1 MVRQFLWGAW
11 LFLMLSAVA
20 ADILPDLAAGRE
32 KSSVCV
38 VCHGGDGNSVV
49 AAWPKI
55 AGQSERYLIEQ
66 LKEFRKGQQG
76 NRFNAVM
83 YGIVQALTDQDI
95 ADLAAFYAVQK
106 PTPGVVQEQ
115 WVSLGE
121 KIYRGGN
128 SASGVPAC
136 AGCHD
141 PKGAGNALA
150 GFPPLSAQQS
160 DYVIEQLKAFK
171 SGARLNDPNQ
181 IMQDITKRMT
191 ESEMEAVG
199 HYVSGLQ

>member
-1 MVRQFLWGAW
+1 MVRQFILGVW
-11 LFLMLSAVA
+11 LFFMLSNVV
-20 ADILPDLAAGRE
+20 ADILPDIAKGRE

-38 VCHGGDGNSVV
+38 VCHGDDGNSVV

-55 AGQSERYLIEQ
+55 AGQSERYLTEQ

-95 ADLAAFYAVQK
+95 ADLAAFYAAQK
-106 PTPGVVQEQ
+106 PTPGVVEER
-115 WVSLGE
+115 WVSTGE
-121 KIYRGGN
+121 KIFRGGN
-128 SASGVPAC
+128 STSGVPAC

-141 PKGAGNALA
+141 PKGLGNALA

-191 ESEMEAVG
+191 DDEIEAVG

>member
-1 MVRQFLWGAW
+1 MVRQFTVGISIW
-11 LFLMLSAVA
+11 LILSAVL
-20 ADILPDLAAGRE
+20 ADILPDVARGRE
-32 KSSVCV
+32 KSAVCST
-38 VCHGGDGNSVV
+38 CHGNDGNSTVS
-49 AAWPKI
+49 AWPKI

-83 YGIVQALTDQDI
+83 YGLTQNLTDQDI
-95 ADLAAFYAVQK
+95 ADLAAFYASQK
-106 PTPGVVQEQ
+106 PASATVSAQ

-136 AGCHD
+136 ASCHD
-141 PKGAGNALA
+141 PKGGGNALA

-171 SGARLNDPNQ
+171 AGIRLNDPNQ
-181 IMQDITKRMT
+181 IMQDISERMT
-191 ESEMEAVG
+191 DDEIEAVG

>member
-1 MVRQFLWGAW
+1 MVRQFILGVW
-11 LFLMLSAVA
+11 LLFMLSNVA
-20 ADILPDLAAGRE
+20 ADILPDIAKGRE

-38 VCHGGDGNSVV
+38 VCHGSDGNSVV

-83 YGIVQALTDQDI
+83 FGITQALTDQDI
-95 ADLAAFYAVQK
+95 ADLAAFYAAQK
-106 PTPGVVQEQ
+106 PTPGVVEEQ

-141 PKGAGNALA
+141 PKGLGNALA

-171 SGARLNDPNQ
+171 SGTRLNDPNQ

-191 ESEMEAVG
+191 DSEIEAVG